1 MQPNTED
8 SHRGGMWP
16 GHSQRW
22 REKSVYKASDLL
34 GDRCSRQYSLTTRVI
49 PLG

>member
-8 SHRGGMWP
+8 SHRGGVWP
-16 GHSQRW
+16 GHSQG
-22 REKSVYKASDLL
+22 VYKASELL
-34 GDRCSRQYSLTTRVI
+34 GDRSSRTTRVI